1 MLKAGYYKQL
11 IAEAEHEVQAI
22 SADDAKELFGDD
34 SVVFVDVRDIREI
47 WRDGRVPNAFHAPRG
62 MLEFWIDPE
71 SPYHKPVF
79 ATEKRLVF
87 YCALDW
93 RATLAAQTAK
103 RMGVENCLHLSGGF
117 KAWKSAG
124 GSVEQV
130 NPRET

>member
-11 IAEAEHEVQAI
+11 IDEAEHEVQAI
-22 SADDAKELFGDD
+22 SADDAKELISADD
-34 SVVFVDVRDIREI
+34 VVFVDVRDIREI

-103 RMGVENCLHLSGGF
+103 RMGVENCLHMSGGF
-117 KAWKSAG
+117 KAWKDAG

-130 NPRET
+130 SPRET